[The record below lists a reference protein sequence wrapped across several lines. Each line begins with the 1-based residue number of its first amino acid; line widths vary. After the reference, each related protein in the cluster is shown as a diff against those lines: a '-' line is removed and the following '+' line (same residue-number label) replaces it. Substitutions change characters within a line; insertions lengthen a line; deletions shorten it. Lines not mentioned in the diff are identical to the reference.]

1 MKALILVA
9 TLAVSFSV
17 LADEKSVYDIPLK
30 DIDNK
35 AASLK
40 AHKGK
45 VMLIVNVASVCG
57 LTPQYKQLQSVYQKY
72 GSKGFTVCGF
82 PCNQFG
88 RQEPVSYTHLTLPTS
103 DLV

>member
-1 MKALILVA
+1 MTQTSKLVETRPVKALLLVA
-9 TLAVSFSV
+9 TLAVSVSV
-17 LADEKSVYDIPLK
+17 LADKKSVYDIPLK

-45 VMLIVNVASVCG
+45 VMLIVNVASACG

-82 PCNQFG
+82 P
-88 RQEPVSYTHLTLPTS
+88 
-103 DLV
+103 